1 MTKIH
6 PSSIVDAKAQ
16 LADDVEIGPYCTIGP
31 DVKMDSGCRVISHAI
46 VEGHTTMGKNN
57 IIYPYAAIGTLSQH
71 KRSNITDGLLIIGD
85 NNTFRE
91 QVTAHVGGSDCDDNI
106 TKIGSG
112 NLFLVSAHI
121 AHDCKLGDGITM
133 SNNATL
139 AGHVHVGDRA
149 VIGGLSAVLQFCR
162 IGKGAMIGGMSGIA
176 QDVIPYGIVSGGY
189 RAPLEGLNLVG
200 LRRSGIDHNLIFE
213 LQKAYK
219 ILFEKNDLKFAERV
233 ALLALDDSFKNNPL
247 VQDVIEF
254 VQHPSKYNI
263 LQPKEDL

>member
-6 PSSIVDAKAQ
+6 PSSIVDPKAE
-16 LADDVEIGPYCTIGP
+16 LADDVEIGPFCTIGP
-31 DVKMDSGCRVISHAI
+31 DVKMNSGSRVISHAV

-57 IIYPYAAIGTLSQH
+57 TIYPYAAIGTLSQH

-91 QVTAHVGGSDCDDNI
+91 QVTVHVGGSDCDDNI
-106 TKIGSG
+106 TEIGSD
-112 NLFLVSAHI
+112 NLFLVSVHI
-121 AHDCKLGDGITM
+121 AHDCKLKNSIIM
-133 SNNATL
+133 SNNAAL

-149 VIGGLSAVLQFCR
+149 VIGGFSAVLQFCR

-176 QDVIPYGIVSGGY
+176 QDVIPYGIVAGGY

-200 LRRSGIDHNLIFE
+200 LRRAGVDHSLIFE

-219 ILFEKNDLKFAERV
+219 ILFEKNDMNFAEKV
-233 ALLALDDSFKNNPL
+233 AMLASDETFKNNQL
-247 VQDVIEF
+247 VQDVVEF
-254 VQHPSKYNI
+254 VQKPSKYNI
-263 LQPKEDL
+263 LQPKEEA

>member
-6 PSSIVDAKAQ
+6 PSSVVDPKAE
-16 LADDVEIGPYCTIGP
+16 LADDVEIGPFCTIGP
-31 DVKMDSGCRVISHAI
+31 HVKMDSGCRVISHAV

-57 IIYPYAAIGTLSQH
+57 TIYPYAAIGTLSQH
-71 KRSNITDGLLIIGD
+71 KRSDITDGLLIIGD

-106 TKIGSG
+106 TKIGSD
-112 NLFLVSAHI
+112 NLFLVSTHI
-121 AHDCKLGDGITM
+121 AHDCKLGNGIVM

-149 VIGGLSAVLQFCR
+149 IIGGLSAVLQFCR

-176 QDVIPYGIVSGGY
+176 QDVIPYGIVAGGY

-200 LRRSGIDHNLIFE
+200 LRRSGIDHDLIFQ

-219 ILFEKNDLKFAERV
+219 ILFDKGDMKFAERV
-233 ALLALDDSFKNNPL
+233 TALASDETFKNNPL

-254 VQHPSKYNI
+254 VQNPSKYNI
-263 LQPKEDL
+263 LQPRGDV